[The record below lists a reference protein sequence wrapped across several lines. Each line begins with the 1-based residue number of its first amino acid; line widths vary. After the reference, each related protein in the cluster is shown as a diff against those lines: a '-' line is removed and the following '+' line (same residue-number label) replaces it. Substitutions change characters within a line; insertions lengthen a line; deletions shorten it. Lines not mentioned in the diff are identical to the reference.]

1 MIISGRQQR
10 DSAIYI
16 HVPLLPQTP
25 LPYRL
30 SHNIE
35 QCSLCYGASLVALA
49 VKNLPPMQE
58 TWVQSLGWEDSLG
71 KERATHS
78 RILARRIPWT
88 AVLYSSSLL
97 VIYLKY
103 SSMCILIPNSLTLSS
118 PHASPLERINSFSVN
133 LLLFCR

>member
-1 MIISGRQQR
+1 MFMFVLWGCGYSLFVLIQVGAFIVGEL
-10 DSAIYI
+10 
-16 HVPLLPQTP
+16 PLLPQTP

-97 VIYLKY
+97 VIHFKY
-103 SSMCILIPNSLTLSS
+103 SSVYMSIPNSLTIPFLQQS
-118 PHASPLERINSFSVN
+118 
-133 LLLFCR
+133 